1 MDVWNKQVVDIGL
14 AVIGYLA
21 AAGLGMLL
29 YSALAGRR
37 KRVKAETATRRAHSE
52 GGTPRPAEL
61 EPQVQF
67 VDLRPRPDSAPRRA
81 EQTSPDGTVSSRD
94 GRRDRAEIIRLAR
107 QMLKTGTPSE
117 MIRRTLPV
125 TEMELTFLQNA
136 NQN

>member
-37 KRVKAETATRRAHSE
+37 KQARIEVAMRRADSE
-52 GGTPRPAEL
+52 GGLPRPAECA
-61 EPQVQF
+61 PQVQF
-67 VDLRPRPDSAPRRA
+67 VDLRPRPNSTPEPAGRTAPD
-81 EQTSPDGTVSSRD
+81 EPVSSRD

-107 QMLKTGTPSE
+107 QMLKAGTPSE
-117 MIRRTLPV
+117 MVRRTLPV
-125 TEMELTFLQNA
+125 TEMELAFLQNA
-136 NQN
+136 NHN